1 MTTSKW
7 TTETEHFE
15 LRVAGG
21 NLAELR
27 LALDD
32 IEQAATAWG
41 SDAASWATD
50 GDAVVMRFP
59 GSTQSVGG
67 WPAEAGETHG

>member
-15 LRVAGG
+15 LRVTGG
-21 NLAELR
+21 NVAELR

-32 IEQAATAWG
+32 IEQAATEWG
-41 SDAASWATD
+41 ADVASWETD

-59 GSTQSVGG
+59 GSTKSVGG
-67 WPAEAGETHG
+67 WPAEADSTDA

>member
-7 TTETEHFE
+7 TTEAEYFE

-21 NLAELR
+21 NVAELR

-32 IEQAATAWG
+32 IEQAATEWG
-41 SDAASWATD
+41 ADVATWATD

-59 GSTQSVGG
+59 GSTKSVGG
-67 WPAEAGETHG
+67 WPAEEAETHG